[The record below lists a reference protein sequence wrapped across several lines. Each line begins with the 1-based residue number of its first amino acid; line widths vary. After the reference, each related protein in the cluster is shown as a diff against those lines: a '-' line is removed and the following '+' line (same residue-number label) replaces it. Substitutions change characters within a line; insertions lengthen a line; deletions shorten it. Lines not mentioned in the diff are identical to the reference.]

1 MEKYLFKLSNEII
14 EAYNASNE
22 FELRNSAKELNK
34 LIKRTPTLFTKNKH
48 PLLVFIAMYR
58 ALGVGVLE
66 GSESLLT
73 GYYCMMRSFLEKEGI
88 EKIEAAM
95 YGFLFMDANMG
106 ILQVILGDKMGD
118 PQAAQHI
125 LFQQL
130 SVLYVT
136 FNNKTALVKLS
147 DSTSCCLS
155 NRKKMYEDIANF
167 NVPTLLILDVEN
179 RMKKFCNNLE
189 EDMRDKEEREFDKF
203 LGEFDVDKFLNEP
216 DV

>member
-22 FELRNSAKELNK
+22 LELRNSAKELNK

-48 PLLVFIAMYR
+48 PLLVFIALYR

-136 FNNKTALVKLS
+136 FNNKTALVKLG
-147 DSTSCCLS
+147 DSTSWCLS

-203 LGEFDVDKFLNEP
+203 LGEFDVDKFINEP